1 MDGGIALLELANQ
14 AGELFERQPAGE
26 KRRLLEFL
34 LSNSYWADGELT
46 PQFRQPFDLL
56 RVTVAAGAQ
65 KKAAGELSSDQY
77 QEELPR
83 KDSNR
88 CHKHGL
94 SCDCR

>member
-34 LSNSYWADGELT
+34 LSNSCWADGELT

-56 RVTVAAGAQ
+56 KVTVAAGAQ
-65 KKAAGELSSDQY
+65 GPQESFPATNIKKSH
-77 QEELPR
+77 PR
-83 KDSNR
+83 LT
-88 CHKHGL
+88 HFEP
-94 SCDCR
+94 